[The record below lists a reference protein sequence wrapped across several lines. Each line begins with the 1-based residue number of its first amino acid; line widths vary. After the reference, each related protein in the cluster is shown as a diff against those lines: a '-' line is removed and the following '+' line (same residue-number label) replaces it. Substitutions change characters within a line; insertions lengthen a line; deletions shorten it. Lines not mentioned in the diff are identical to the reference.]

1 MSLFSTTLYLSSKT
15 KPQARVADDGV
26 FVLNLLTYAPIHGRI
41 RDAWRLLFAGPQAQ
55 AWWQAHGA
63 DLVPGA
69 ELLVDVDLVRPFDA
83 SGRASGAEIHAAI
96 SNIVVTHVPGQREAY
111 AAQQCAIHADFAAY

>member
-1 MSLFSTTLYLSSKT
+1 MSLFTQTLYLSAKT

-26 FVLNLLTYAPIHGRI
+26 FVLTLLTYAPIHGRI
-41 RDAWRLLFAGPQAQ
+41 RDAWRLLWAGPQAQ
-55 AWWQAHGA
+55 VWWQQHGA

-69 ELLVDVDLVRPFDA
+69 ELLVNVDLVRPFDA

-96 SNIVVTHVPGQREAY
+96 SAITVTHVPGQREAY
-111 AAQQCAIHADFAAY
+111 AAAQVATHCDFAAY

>member
-1 MSLFSTTLYLSSKT
+1 MSLFTQTLYLSAKT

-26 FVLNLLTYAPIHGRI
+26 FVLTLLTYAPIHGRI
-41 RDAWRLLFAGPQAQ
+41 RDAWRLLWAGPAAQ
-55 AWWQAHGA
+55 AWWQQHGA

-69 ELLVDVDLVRPFDA
+69 AVLVDVDLVRPFDA

-96 SNIVVTHVPGQREAY
+96 SAIVVTHVPGQRAAY
-111 AAQQCAIHADFAAY
+111 AAAQCAIHCDFAAY